1 MTTGQHVALLVG
13 GVGGAK
19 LAYGLAKVLPAEQL
33 SVIVN
38 TADDFELHG
47 LHISPDVDTVMYT
60 LAGIAN
66 PETGWGIAGDTFAAK
81 KALARLGQPDWFL
94 LGDQDLATHITR
106 TAMLRAGRTPT
117 EVTAHLCMQLGVK
130 HPLLPMTDHPVATIV
145 ETPEGDLAFQE
156 YFVRQRWQPKV
167 LGLRFEGAI
176 EAEPSAQVAASLE
189 MATLIVFG
197 PSNPLL
203 SIDPL
208 LSVPGIRDRIAASHA
223 PRVAVSPIIGGKA
236 VKGPAAKIMAEL
248 RMEVS
253 PFGVAAHYGNLLT
266 GMILDEED
274 QTLRD
279 KLEKMGLRV
288 AVMNTLM
295 TTSEEKVALAKE
307 LLAWVESVAA

>member
-189 MATLIVFG
+189 KATLIVFG

>member
-156 YFVRQRWQPKV
+156 YFVKQRWQPKV